1 MDHFTKNEKLFTD
14 EPQAE
19 DTKVNENDSEV
30 VAMIKEIMETRIR
43 PVVQEDGGDI
53 EYLRFIEDTGVI
65 FFIFLVNMRVFCDFL
80 FFHEGCAINYERI
93 MLGMS

>member
-19 DTKVNENDSEV
+19 DTKVKENDTEV
-30 VAMIKEIMETRIR
+30 VAMIKEIIETRIR

-53 EYLRFIEDTGVI
+53 AYSSFVEDTGV
-65 FFIFLVNMRVFCDFL
+65 FL
-80 FFHEGCAINYERI
+80 FFI
-93 MLGMS
+93 

>member
-30 VAMIKEIMETRIR
+30 VATIKEIMETRIR

-53 EYLRFIEDTGVI
+53 EYLRFIEDTGVLFSE
-65 FFIFLVNMRVFCDFL
+65 FFNEF
-80 FFHEGCAINYERI
+80 
-93 MLGMS
+93 